1 MLREAIPVGISFFDG
16 AGASVLVGIWFPTVR
31 VWGAPLPYS
40 PSGDGCE
47 RVATLSRSPGGIW
60 VGGVLDLEE
69 LAQMKFWFN
78 LHPTRE
84 EAKVLKERAVAFL
97 AARGSEAVEDPRE
110 ADLAAHQACARPII
124 GVNAGTLGYLPRIE
138 PEQLEEAFGRILAG
152 DYALESRMTLSAGE
166 RGGETV
172 NALNDVALTKADPGV
187 LRFTV
192 SVDGVELMR
201 YTADGIICATPTG
214 STGYSLSAGGPI
226 VDPLS
231 ELFVLTPIAPHTL
244 VSRPVILSDKGV
256 VTLTP
261 DSDALISIDGRVR
274 PIRAGT
280 SFDIRKAETRVQFVT
295 LGSEGFI
302 DRLRRKLS

>member
-1 MLREAIPVGISFFDG
+1 
-16 AGASVLVGIWFPTVR
+16 
-31 VWGAPLPYS
+31 
-40 PSGDGCE
+40 
-47 RVATLSRSPGGIW
+47 
-60 VGGVLDLEE
+60 
-69 LAQMKFWFN
+69 MKFWFCI
-78 LHPTRE
+78 HPTRE
-84 EAKVLKERAVAFL
+84 EARTLKARALAFL
-97 AARGSEAVEDPRE
+97 RTHGGEVTENPME
-110 ADLAAHQACARPII
+110 ADYAVSIGGDGSVVAAHQVCPRPIV

-138 PEQLEEAFGRILAG
+138 PEQLETALGRILAG

-172 NALNDVALTKADPGV
+172 NALNDVALTKADSGV

-192 SVDGVELMR
+192 SVDGAVLMR

-231 ELFVLTPIAPHTL
+231 ELFVLTPLAPHTL
-244 VSRPVILSDKGV
+244 VSRPVILSDKGT

-261 DSDALISIDGRVR
+261 DADALISIDGRAR
-274 PIRAGT
+274 PIRAGKP
-280 SFDIRKAETRVQFVT
+280 FDIRRAETRVQFVT

>member
-1 MLREAIPVGISFFDG
+1 MEWDAAF
-16 AGASVLVGIWFPTVR
+16 W
-31 VWGAPLPYS
+31 
-40 PSGDGCE
+40 
-47 RVATLSRSPGGIW
+47 VA
-60 VGGVLDLEE
+60 GVLDLEE
-69 LAQMKFWFN
+69 LTQMKFWFN

-110 ADLAAHQACARPII
+110 ADFAVSIGGDGSVVAAHQVCARPII

-280 SFDIRKAETRVQFVT
+280 SFDIRRAETRVQFVT